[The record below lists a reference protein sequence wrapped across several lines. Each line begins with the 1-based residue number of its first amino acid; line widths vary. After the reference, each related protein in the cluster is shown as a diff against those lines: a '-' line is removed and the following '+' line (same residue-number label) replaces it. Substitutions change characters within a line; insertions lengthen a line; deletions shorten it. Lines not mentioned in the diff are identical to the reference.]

1 MEPEMVSLIAEL
13 GTGAAIIG
21 VITALLIRL
30 DNKIDRVHDKLDTK
44 IDFVAL
50 DVVDLKVSVA
60 RIEGHLEASDG
71 FTATRPVRS
80 DPETDAE
87 QASPEYRQVG

>member
-1 MEPEMVSLIAEL
+1 MEPEVVNLIAEL

-30 DNKIDRVHDKLDTK
+30 DNKIDRVHDKLDAK

-50 DVVDLKVSVA
+50 DVVDLKVAVA

-71 FTATRPVRS
+71 FTARPVRS
-80 DPETDAE
+80 DPEADAN